1 MNKALLI
8 GRNTKDIELKATTS
22 GKSVVTFNIAV
33 NRPYKND
40 SGERDCDFLNCIA
53 FSKLAETISK
63 YVKKGDLIGIEGRI
77 QTRSYTDKG
86 GNNRYSTEIMVENIE
101 FLQSKKEKPQE
112 EVKMEELDPFADLPF

>member
-8 GRNTKDIELKATTS
+8 GRNTKDIELKTTTS

-63 YVKKGDLIGIEGRI
+63 YVKKGDLIGVEGRI

>member
-22 GKSVVTFNIAV
+22 GKLVVTFNIAV

-63 YVKKGDLIGIEGRI
+63 YVKKGDLIGVEGRI

>member
-63 YVKKGDLIGIEGRI
+63 YVKKGDLIGVEGRI
-77 QTRSYTDKG
+77 QTRSYTDKW

>member
-63 YVKKGDLIGIEGRI
+63 YVKKGDLIGVEGRI